1 LCIRGEKK
9 EWYICGVKNRV
20 MGTVQIIQEIQKL
33 SIDKKFHVVEETIKA
48 IKQEETSNQ
57 MDLAVK
63 LLYNDYTSDKELT
76 AFTALDLQE
85 FYEAR

>member
-1 LCIRGEKK
+1 MEA
-9 EWYICGVKNRV
+9 
-20 MGTVQIIQEIQKL
+20 VQIIQEIQKL
-33 SIDKKFHVVEETIKA
+33 SLIKKFYVVEETIKA

-63 LLYNDYTSDKELT
+63 LLHIDYTNDKELT
-76 AFTALDLQE
+76 AFTALDFQD